1 MKFKVGDKVRVR
13 IWEDMEKEFGTDYDG
28 DIKTTRYSFL
38 KSMKNCCKRIV
49 TIETVCGEF
58 YKVKES
64 EFIFTDEM
72 LEKLPIGFLE
82 SGYFC
87 KDRSGGIFIWLYG
100 QMVPNN
106 EILAEISFND
116 DLTSK
121 SCTDCDIMEIRK
133 PIPGLGYTIDEL
145 FENYD
150 KMELVWKR
158 ESEVKDK
165 AIEMLNDVISE
176 CEKTMEAA
184 KTTMENARQTIRQIE
199 EGDLDALL

>member
-1 MKFKVGDKVRVR
+1 MELKKGDRVVLK
-13 IWEDMEKEFGTDYDG
+13 EGLKTGYFYGGTLFSSNMELTEPF
-28 DIKTTRYSFL
+28 
-38 KSMKNCCKRIV
+38 
-49 TIETVCGEF
+49 TVE
-58 YKVKES
+58 KITES
-64 EFIFTDEM
+64 GSALYESYYYTPEM
-72 LEKLPIGFLE
+72 LEKLPISFRENGC
-82 SGYFC
+82 FC

-100 QMVPNN
+100 QMVPNDK
-106 EILAEISFND
+106 ILAEISFND

-165 AIEMLNDVISE
+165 AIEMLNNVISD
-176 CEKTMEAA
+176 CEKSIETNKSMI
-184 KTTMENARQTIRQIE
+184 ENARQTIRKIE